1 MHVYSKHV
9 SSQCILTSQIEPGLD
24 QTYFYSQFILKRLD
38 RRLTICSRKYRFCY
52 EYEFN
57 IMLDMT
63 FIQKI
68 YFIVHMYRY
77 LLFKKYSKLTR
88 YNQVFSGK
96 SGFLHQ

>member
-38 RRLTICSRKYRFCY
+38 RRLTIRTRKYRFCY

-68 YFIVHMYRY
+68 YFSVHMYRY
-77 LLFKKYSKLTR
+77 LLFKKYNKLT
-88 YNQVFSGK
+88 G
-96 SGFLHQ
+96 

>member
-1 MHVYSKHV
+1 MHVYSKYV

-24 QTYFYSQFILKRLD
+24 QTYSYSQFILKRLD
-38 RRLTICSRKYRFCY
+38 RRLTIRTRKYRFCY

-68 YFIVHMYRY
+68 SFIVHMYRY